1 MNTIT
6 ADSMPKKKLSK
17 DKSIPCL
24 LCEERFS
31 KTESGIKNPLL
42 AHLLSIH
49 NIVIGDVDKIAY
61 FPK

>member
-6 ADSMPKKKLSK
+6 ADSTKPMELVK

-24 LCEERFS
+24 LCEERFP

-42 AHLLSIH
+42 AHLLSVH
-49 NIVIGDVDKIAY
+49 KIVIGDVDKISY